1 MEDGIEREY
10 FYLRYNTEKQETNNY
25 LYVCIPI
32 ESNLSELKITFDKTK
47 AIKFLK
53 EKTYRIEIYKK
64 NKENLYIPSF
74 DCLYINN

>member
-1 MEDGIEREY
+1 MEDGIERSLSSLINKEEPHY
-10 FYLRYNTEKQETNNY
+10 EDNY
-25 LYVCIPI
+25 LYVCLPTD
-32 ESNLSELKITFDKTK
+32 SNLSELKITFDKTK

-53 EKTYRIEIYKK
+53 EKSYRIEIYKK